1 MVQMDS
7 KVPSLVG
14 FATKDAAEKDS
25 RVTLGYKINCKDNKF
40 TEITPVIINSIWDDF
55 IYPEIFQ
62 RVKQGIITS
71 NLS

>member
-14 FATKDAAEKDS
+14 FATKDATEKDS

-40 TEITPVIINSIWDDF
+40 TEITCYNKF
-55 IYPEIFQ
+55 
-62 RVKQGIITS
+62 
-71 NLS
+71 NLRRFYLS

>member
-40 TEITPVIINSIWDDF
+40 TEIIPVIINSI
-55 IYPEIFQ
+55 
-62 RVKQGIITS
+62 
-71 NLS
+71 